1 MTSCAFESDGETGT
15 GRGLAPGEIGMIVR
29 LSLLPVL
36 LIAALLAPAALHA
49 EPIELRVM
57 TFNVW
62 YGGEQVDL
70 ATVAAEIRAA
80 DADVV
85 GLQEV
90 DGNLETIAELAGYS
104 HVDARRR
111 ILSRYPIFDSAGG
124 RRETDAAVPYSITGL
139 DPGAV
144 HAWVM
149 VRPGEVV
156 AVANTHLS
164 SDPSGME
171 AIERGATAE
180 QVREMEQV
188 RVREAEALR
197 PLGALGGKGVPVV
210 LTGDFN
216 APSHLDWTP
225 ATLAAGRTPVVFDWP
240 VSQLLERM
248 GLRDSWREAHPDP
261 VGKPGLTWTPGTP
274 HPKLNPAEV
283 LGRIDFIYAGG
294 PIETL
299 ASQIVSETGGP
310 NVDIPIQP
318 YPSDHRAV
326 VSTFRIEPVAAP
338 PLVSATPRRL
348 MQGESVL
355 VRVHDPSGKWSA
367 AIVRHGETA
376 PIAGLYQTVEA
387 WRAAARLGTANLT
400 PGEYDTV
407 LFDAANRV
415 QARAGFTVVARGAV
429 PALAAADIAAGEPL
443 TVIWRNAPG
452 AARDWI
458 GIYRAGEP
466 DLNAYQGFAY
476 TQASVNG
483 EATVDTAALPPGAY
497 EARLLFDEGFEVLA
511 AAEFTIGAASGH

>member
-1 MTSCAFESDGETGT
+1 MMA
-15 GRGLAPGEIGMIVR
+15 R
-29 LSLLPVL
+29 LVL
-36 LIAALLAPAALHA
+36 LLFAALLAPTALHA
-49 EPIELRVM
+49 EPVELRVM

-90 DGNLETIAELAGYS
+90 DGNLDTIAELAGYS
-104 HVDARRR
+104 HIDPRRR
-111 ILSRYPIFDSAGG
+111 ILSRYPIFDSGTG
-124 RRETDAAVPYSITGL
+124 RRETDTEVPYSIAGL

-156 AVANTHLS
+156 AVGNTHLS

-171 AIERGATAE
+171 AIARGATPDD
-180 QVREMEQV
+180 VRAMEQV

-225 ATLAAGRTPVVFDWP
+225 ATIAAGRGPYVFEWP
-240 VSQLLERM
+240 VSRLLEQA

-261 VGKPGLTWTPGTP
+261 VTKPGLTWTPGTP

-283 LGRIDFIYAGG
+283 LGRIDFIYAAG
-294 PIETL
+294 PVETL
-299 ASQIVSETGGP
+299 ASRIVGETGGP
-310 NVDIPIQP
+310 DVDIAIAP

-326 VSTFRIEPVAAP
+326 VSTFRVEPVAAP
-338 PLVSATPRRL
+338 PLISASPRRVTR
-348 MQGESVL
+348 GESAL
-355 VRVHDPSGKWSA
+355 IRGHDPSGTWSA
-367 AIVRHGETA
+367 GIVRRGETA
-376 PIAGLYQTVEA
+376 AITGLYHTNEA
-387 WRAAARLGTANLT
+387 WRAAARLGTFELE
-400 PGEYDTV
+400 PGDYDAM
-407 LFDAANRV
+407 LFDAANRP
-415 QARAGFTVVARGAV
+415 QARAGFTVVARDAV
-429 PALAAADIAAGEPL
+429 PSIAAVDVAAGEPL
-443 TVIWRNAPG
+443 SVSWQNAPG

-458 GIYRAGEP
+458 GLYSAGEA

-476 TQASVNG
+476 TQANVNG
-483 EATVDTAALPPGAY
+483 QATIDTAALPLGEY

-511 AAEFTIGAASGH
+511 AARFTIGAARSGH